1 MILHLNGRLTGK
13 KAWLGHEKSAW
24 IERWAQNEG
33 DKAMGWKKQ
42 NIKGKLK
49 KLIPLD

>member
-1 MILHLNGRLTGK
+1 MADYQEK
-13 KAWLGHEKSAW
+13 KVWLGHEKSAW
-24 IERWAQNEG
+24 LERWARNVG